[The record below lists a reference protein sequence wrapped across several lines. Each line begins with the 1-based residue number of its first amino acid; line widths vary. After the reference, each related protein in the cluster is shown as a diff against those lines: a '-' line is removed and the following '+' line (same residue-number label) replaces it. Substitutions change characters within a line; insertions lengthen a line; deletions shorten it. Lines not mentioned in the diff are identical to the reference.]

1 MREKYAAGFWS
12 YALGDP
18 ACDHPRYEEACATA
32 VEDGW
37 DPWWIRTRQ
46 DVEAVLAGCWF
57 DEKAAV
63 RVCKFIEKLVLP
75 KGKWRGKTM
84 VLMDWQ
90 RFDAVMP
97 LYGWQIWSDE
107 HERPV
112 RRYVKG
118 CIWIPKKNGK
128 ALALDTPIPTP
139 HGWTTMGDIRAGDTV
154 FDEHGNPCRVRAV
167 AAVEHN
173 RPCYRVVFSDGTSI
187 VADAEHEWLTR
198 ARRTCGKHGDQ
209 NSGPVGIRTTKE
221 IAEHVRVEWRGSEGY
236 NHSIPVFRLPRK
248 VARLKHRPNKHP
260 RSQTLHIVAAEPVES
275 VPVRCI
281 EVDSPS
287 HLYLAG
293 PGMVPTHNSGL
304 CSSLGLYHLRGDR
317 EGAPRVWV
325 ASVSHKTAGNIHDV
339 SRQIVHK
346 TPGLYPDLRPIDS
359 TKVITYKKEDGSFVA
374 MSADADVQEG
384 EDWSAGFF
392 DEVHVGIRK
401 LWSSLAGGGAARV
414 QPLML
419 AASTA
424 GEFDPVSLGWEQW
437 EVSRKIR
444 EGALIDIEYF
454 ALQYYGDE
462 TRWEDW
468 EVIER
473 ANPSLGITCG
483 LRYMQGRLNDARAS
497 DHGRSDFLR
506 YNLNVWVTA
515 TTRWLP
521 MSVWL
526 RCSKVQD
533 DESLAAYLDS
543 LKGQRCY
550 GGLDLSLSDDLT
562 AFVLWFPPCDRFDK
576 PRVWPWFW
584 LPEENILALQDA
596 NQAPYV
602 EWARRGLMELTPGNW
617 VDTRRVRERLLKA
630 REEYRIEEVAYDP
643 YKMTEL
649 AQALQDEDGF
659 QMVEH
664 PQTIKTMGP
673 PTREVERLIRTGEME
688 HGNHPILN
696 WMLGNCQLRRT
707 YQDDYQIVKADTK
720 VRYKV
725 DGIVAMI
732 MAADR
737 WIRNPVSAL
746 PLVM

>member
-1 MREKYAAGFWS
+1 MGIAVREKYAAGFWS

-118 CIWIPKKNGK
+118 CIWIPKKSGK
-128 ALALDTPIPTP
+128 
-139 HGWTTMGDIRAGDTV
+139 
-154 FDEHGNPCRVRAV
+154 
-167 AAVEHN
+167 
-173 RPCYRVVFSDGTSI
+173 
-187 VADAEHEWLTR
+187 
-198 ARRTCGKHGDQ
+198 
-209 NSGPVGIRTTKE
+209 
-221 IAEHVRVEWRGSEGY
+221 
-236 NHSIPVFRLPRK
+236 
-248 VARLKHRPNKHP
+248 
-260 RSQTLHIVAAEPVES
+260 
-275 VPVRCI
+275 
-281 EVDSPS
+281 
-287 HLYLAG
+287 
-293 PGMVPTHNSGL
+293 SGL

-543 LKGQRCY
+543 LKGQRCH